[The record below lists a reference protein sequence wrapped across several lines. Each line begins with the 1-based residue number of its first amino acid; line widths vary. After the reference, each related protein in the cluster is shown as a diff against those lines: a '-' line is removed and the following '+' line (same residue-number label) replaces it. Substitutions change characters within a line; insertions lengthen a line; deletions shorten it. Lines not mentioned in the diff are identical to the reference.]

1 MADWLAPLPQLLEGA
16 QITAIVWFLGSLLS
30 MMLALIGGIGRL
42 SNRRWVRMLAGTYI
56 EALRGTSVVVQMFW
70 LFFALPIVLDVE
82 LSPLLAG
89 VVALG
94 MNVGAY
100 GSEVVRGAIQ
110 AVPQGQWEAGTA
122 LGFSPTQQLRRIVLP
137 QAVPMMLPPFG
148 NLLIELLKGTA
159 LVSLITVTDL
169 TQAAQIIR
177 ARTGETVQLYTT
189 ILIMYFLMAGAITV
203 LMRRV
208 ESWAAIGDT
217 GDAVEAVRDE
227 LPEPA
232 V

>member
-1 MADWLAPLPQLLEGA
+1 MSAWLDPLPQLLEGA
-16 QITAIVWFLGSLLS
+16 WVTVIIWFLAALLS
-30 MMLALIGGIGRL
+30 GVLALVGGLGRL
-42 SNRRWVRMLAGTYI
+42 SDRRWVRMAAGTYI

-70 LFFALPIVLDVE
+70 LFFALPIVINVE
-82 LSPLLAG
+82 LSPMLAG

-110 AVPQGQWEAGTA
+110 AVPRGQWEAATA
-122 LGFSPTQQLRRIVLP
+122 LSFTATQRMQRVVLP

-169 TQAAQIIR
+169 TQAAQLVR

-189 ILIMYFLMAGAITV
+189 ILIIYFLMAGAIT
-203 LMRRV
+203 LGMRWV
-208 ESWAAIGDT
+208 ERRAGIGGTEPVSDT
-217 GDAVEAVRDE
+217 